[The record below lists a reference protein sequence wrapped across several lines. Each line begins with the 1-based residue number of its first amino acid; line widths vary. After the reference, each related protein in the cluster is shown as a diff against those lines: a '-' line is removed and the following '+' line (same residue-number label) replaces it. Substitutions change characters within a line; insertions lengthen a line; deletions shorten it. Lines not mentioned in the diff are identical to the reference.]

1 MALSHQL
8 SAEQWALYISGVR
21 SSGHKV
27 KLNMAANGGLIY
39 VSLSLPTLS
48 FMFTCIVK
56 IAQGDWDRRNL
67 GPPCPPC
74 LASLFSRSA
83 TWRSHSI
90 YIYIYGAHWCKIAS
104 SQSRPPGHFQEA
116 GARWPPNSKWH
127 TYKINLIN
135 YSHTLIFN
143 LVSMQVKI
151 LIREKNEQHIVNFLP
166 SLSRPICSCH
176 FKFGG
181 HLAQAPCKWPLG
193 TKWSFELCSS
203 MDWSHPYVNTGITSY

>member
-1 MALSHQL
+1 M
-8 SAEQWALYISGVR
+8 SAMFGFTFFPVGDLKISL
-21 SSGHKV
+21 H
-27 KLNMAANGGLIY
+27 
-39 VSLSLPTLS
+39 
-48 FMFTCIVK
+48 
-56 IAQGDWDRRNL
+56 
-67 GPPCPPC
+67 
-74 LASLFSRSA
+74 
-83 TWRSHSI
+83 I

-104 SQSRPPGHFQEA
+104 SQSRPPGHLQEA

-166 SLSRPICSCH
+166 SLSRPICSCN

-193 TKWSFELCSS
+193 TKWSL
-203 MDWSHPYVNTGITSY
+203 MNYVVQWIGHTPM

>member
-1 MALSHQL
+1 M
-8 SAEQWALYISGVR
+8 SAMFGFTFFPVGDLKISL
-21 SSGHKV
+21 H
-27 KLNMAANGGLIY
+27 IY
-39 VSLSLPTLS
+39 
-48 FMFTCIVK
+48 
-56 IAQGDWDRRNL
+56 
-67 GPPCPPC
+67 
-74 LASLFSRSA
+74 
-83 TWRSHSI
+83 I

-166 SLSRPICSCH
+166 SPILNLAAILPRPLAN
-176 FKFGG
+176 G
-181 HLAQAPCKWPLG
+181 HWGRNGPLN
-193 TKWSFELCSS
+193 
-203 MDWSHPYVNTGITSY
+203 YVVQWIGHTPM